1 MKRGAVAL
9 LFHLGLQNRSKDE
22 WQKGVSPTLLRTRD
36 KRERS
41 KETTQLHFSQAF
53 TIVELLI
60 VIVIIAILAAVTI
73 ISYTGISARARDAS
87 LESEANQL
95 SKVLK
100 TKQVTS
106 SSNQVLSM
114 PDMNVAPT
122 SIDEF
127 LTANNLTSFK
137 DKMCVRIDWRPGAV
151 GQPYSY
157 NSFGDQTSN
166 NSCWPDFVEGQIP
179 QFDKTK
185 LYFAINRSTN
195 TWVISGDI
203 NSTGEELFAT
213 YSYYS
218 NQQNQ
223 WIYKYIRYNS
233 DENPPDYEE
242 EGVDM
247 CSPRDYWG
255 ESWYNYEY
263 DYSECRYVHPIQN

>member
-1 MKRGAVAL
+1 MTDRSFSIAQNGEKVNSP
-9 LFHLGLQNRSKDE
+9 HLS
-22 WQKGVSPTLLRTRD
+22 SP
-36 KRERS
+36 
-41 KETTQLHFSQAF
+41 AF

-100 TKQVTS
+100 TNQATN
-106 SSNQVLSM
+106 SSNQVVSM

-127 LTANNLTSFK
+127 LAANNLTSFK
-137 DKMCVRIDWRPGAV
+137 DKMCVNINWRPGAI
-151 GQPYSY
+151 GQPYTD
-157 NSFGDQTSN
+157 NGFGDQTSN
-166 NSCWPDFVEGQIP
+166 DSCWPADSDYVEGQVP

-185 LYFAINRSTN
+185 LYVAVYHNSYTPYGTVGNPN
-195 TWVISGDI
+195 TWEQLG
-203 NSTGEELFAT
+203 LT

-223 WIYKYIRYNS
+223 WIYKNIRYNS